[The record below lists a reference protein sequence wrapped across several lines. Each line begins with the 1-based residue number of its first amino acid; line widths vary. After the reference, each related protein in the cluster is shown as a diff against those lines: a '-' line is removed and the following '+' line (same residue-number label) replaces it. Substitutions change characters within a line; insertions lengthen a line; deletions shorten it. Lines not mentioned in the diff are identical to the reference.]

1 LSLPLTL
8 RVVPKMRRYLIF
20 FSVSLSLLMYSIDGT
35 AVAVAFPKFIKELET
50 NVLWAAWTM
59 SIFYIGVVMAMPL
72 AGRLSDS
79 FGRKRIFLISLML
92 FTSGSLACGLA
103 PNIYALIAF
112 RFIQGVGG
120 ACFLPTASGI
130 VSDHF
135 PANRETAIGL
145 FTSIFVIGSI
155 IGPNLGG
162 WIVSRYSWRYVFY
175 INLPIGIG
183 LMVLILILLKESK
196 VLSWSHIDFAGA
208 SFFSGA
214 ILFIMF
220 GLNLIGE
227 KFSGLSLL
235 FAGLFLATSLSF
247 GLLFFRQEKKE
258 TNPML
263 DMTLL
268 KSTPFLAANLLN
280 LIIGAGVIGLFAFIP
295 LYATSVHKLSTLMS
309 GMILTP
315 RSLGTITASTV
326 TSFLLRRW
334 GYRWPMATGLAIISA
349 ASILLAPGLPS
360 WRMVGIRLGTVGT
373 ISLLVLVSGLGAG
386 IALPASNN
394 ACIELMPDRV
404 ATIVGLRGMFRT
416 VGGAL
421 GVSLITLI
429 LHSSSNPARG
439 FNITFLS
446 FGLGLMCGIP
456 LVFLMPAGKKIK
468 PFPSRPDA
476 HAPPD
481 WVINGEDERTTPAH
495 DLLPDRLQH
504 VKN

>member
-1 LSLPLTL
+1 
-8 RVVPKMRRYLIF
+8 MRRYLLFI
-20 FSVSLSLLMYSIDGT
+20 SVSLSLLMYSIDGT
-35 AVAVAFPKFIKELET
+35 AVAVAFPKFIKELGT

-59 SIFYIGVVMAMPL
+59 SIFYIGVVTAMPL
-72 AGRLSDS
+72 AGKLSDS
-79 FGRKRIFLISLML
+79 FGRKKIFLISLML
-92 FTSGSLACGLA
+92 FTSGSLACGFA
-103 PNIYALIAF
+103 PNIYTLIAF

-135 PANRETAIGL
+135 PENRQTAIGL

-183 LMVLILILLKESK
+183 LMVLIVILLKENK
-196 VLSWSHIDFAGA
+196 VFSRPHIDFVGA
-208 SFFSGA
+208 SFFSA
-214 ILFIMF
+214 AVLFVMF

-227 KFSGLSLL
+227 SFSRLSLV
-235 FAGLFLATSLSF
+235 FAGVLLVISMSF

-258 TNPML
+258 TNPMM
-263 DMTLL
+263 DMALL
-268 KSTPFLAANLLN
+268 RSKPFLAANLLN
-280 LIIGAGVIGLFAFIP
+280 LIIGAGVMGLFAFIP

-334 GYRWPMATGLAIISA
+334 GYRWPMAVGLAIISA
-349 ASILLAPGLPS
+349 ATILLAPGLQP
-360 WRMVGIRLGTVGT
+360 WRMMGIRLGIVGA
-373 ISLLVLVSGLGAG
+373 ISLLVLLSGIGAG

-394 ACIELMPDRV
+394 ACIELMPERV

-421 GVSLITLI
+421 GVSVITLI
-429 LHSSSNPARG
+429 LHSSSTPTSG
-439 FNITFLS
+439 FNITFIC
-446 FGLGLMCGIP
+446 FGLGLICGIP
-456 LVFLMPAGKKIK
+456 LVFLMPPG
-468 PFPSRPDA
+468 R
-476 HAPPD
+476 
-481 WVINGEDERTTPAH
+481 
-495 DLLPDRLQH
+495 
-504 VKN
+504 

>member
-1 LSLPLTL
+1 
-8 RVVPKMRRYLIF
+8 MRRYLLF
-20 FSVSLSLLMYSIDGT
+20 FSVSLSLLMYTIDGT
-35 AVAVAFPKFIKELET
+35 AVAVAFPKFIEELGT

-59 SIFYIGVVMAMPL
+59 SIFYIGVVTAMPL
-72 AGRLSDS
+72 AGKISDS
-79 FGRKRIFLISLML
+79 FGRKKIFLVSLVL

-103 PNIYALIAF
+103 PNIYTLIAF

-135 PANRETAIGL
+135 PENRETAIGL

-183 LMVLILILLKESK
+183 LLILIMILLKENRVFSRA
-196 VLSWSHIDFAGA
+196 HIDFVGA

-214 ILFIMF
+214 VLFVMF
-220 GLNLIGE
+220 GLNLVAEGLSSLSLA
-227 KFSGLSLL
+227 FSGV
-235 FAGLFLATSLSF
+235 FLVVSLSF

-263 DMTLL
+263 DMALL
-268 KSTPFLAANLLN
+268 RSKPFLAANLLN
-280 LIIGAGVIGLFAFIP
+280 LIIGAGVMGLFAFIP
-295 LYATSVHKLSTLMS
+295 LYATSVHNLSTLMS

-315 RSLGTITASTV
+315 RSLGTITLSTV

-334 GYRWPMATGLAIISA
+334 GYRWPMVTGLAIISA
-349 ASILLAPGLPS
+349 ATILLSPGLPP
-360 WRMVGIRLGTVGT
+360 WRMLDHRLGTVGA
-373 ISLLVLVSGLGAG
+373 ISLLVLVSGVGAG
-386 IALPASNN
+386 VALPASNN
-394 ACIELMPDRV
+394 ACIELMPERV

-429 LHSSSNPARG
+429 LHSSSDRVSG
-439 FNITFLS
+439 FNITFIA

-456 LVFLMPAGKKIK
+456 LVFLMPAGKRKIAK
-468 PFPSRPDA
+468 
-476 HAPPD
+476 
-481 WVINGEDERTTPAH
+481 W
-495 DLLPDRLQH
+495 
-504 VKN
+504 

>member
-1 LSLPLTL
+1 
-8 RVVPKMRRYLIF
+8 MRRYLIF
-20 FSVSLSLLMYSIDGT
+20 LSVSLSLLMYSIDGT
-35 AVAVAFPKFIKELET
+35 AVAVAFPKFIKELDT

-59 SIFYIGVVMAMPL
+59 SIFYIGVVTAMPL
-72 AGRLSDS
+72 AGKLSDS
-79 FGRKRIFLISLML
+79 FGRKKIFLISLML

-112 RFIQGVGG
+112 RLIQGVGG

-135 PANRETAIGL
+135 PDHRETAIGL

-183 LMVLILILLKESK
+183 LMVLAVILLKESK
-196 VLSWSHIDFAGA
+196 VFSRPHIDFVGA
-208 SFFSGA
+208 SFFSGSV
-214 ILFIMF
+214 LFLMF

-227 KFSGLSLL
+227 RISGLSLL
-235 FAGLFLATSLSF
+235 FVGVFLVASLSF

-258 TNPML
+258 TDPML
-263 DMTLL
+263 DITLL
-268 KSTPFLAANLLN
+268 RSKPFLAANLLN
-280 LIIGAGVIGLFAFIP
+280 LIIGAGVMGLFAFIP
-295 LYATSVHKLSTLMS
+295 LYAISVHKLSTLMS

-315 RSLGTITASTV
+315 RSLGTITASAV

-334 GYRWPMATGLAIISA
+334 GYRWPMLTGLVIISSA
-349 ASILLAPGLPS
+349 TILLAPSLQPG
-360 WRMVGIRLGTVGT
+360 RMIGIRIGIVGA

-394 ACIELMPDRV
+394 ACIDLMPDRV

-421 GVSLITLI
+421 GVSVITLI
-429 LHSSSNPARG
+429 LHLSSNPASG
-439 FNITFLS
+439 FNITFIS

-456 LVFLMPAGKKIK
+456 LVFLIPSGKKRAVS
-468 PFPSRPDA
+468 PFPRDLT
-476 HAPPD
+476 HKPP
-481 WVINGEDERTTPAH
+481 VIASHN
-495 DLLPDRLQH
+495 LLSSDFH
-504 VKN
+504 HGKN

>member
-1 LSLPLTL
+1 
-8 RVVPKMRRYLIF
+8 
-20 FSVSLSLLMYSIDGT
+20 MYSIDGT
-35 AVAVAFPKFIKELET
+35 AVAVAFPKFIKELNT

-59 SIFYIGVVMAMPL
+59 SIFYIGVVTAMPL

-79 FGRKRIFLISLML
+79 IGRKRIFLISLIL
-92 FTSGSLACGLA
+92 FTAGSLACGRA
-103 PNIYALIAF
+103 PNIYTLIVF

-135 PANRETAIGL
+135 PENRETAIGL

-175 INLPIGIG
+175 INLPIGLC
-183 LMVLILILLKESK
+183 LMVLIVILLKENR
-196 VLSWSHIDFAGA
+196 VFTRSHIDFVGA
-208 SFFSGA
+208 SFFSGTV
-214 ILFIMF
+214 LFAMS

-227 KFSGLSLL
+227 GFSGLSLV
-235 FAGLFLATSLSF
+235 FAGVLLATSGFL

-263 DMTLL
+263 DMALL
-268 KSTPFLAANLLN
+268 RSKPFLAANLLN
-280 LIIGAGVIGLFAFIP
+280 LIIGAGVMGLFAFIP

-309 GMILTP
+309 GVILTP
-315 RSLGTITASTV
+315 RSLGTMTASAV

-334 GYRWPMATGLAIISA
+334 GYRWPMVSGLAIISA
-349 ASILLAPGLPS
+349 ATILLAPAWQP
-360 WRMVGIRLGTVGT
+360 WRVMGIRPGIVEIL
-373 ISLLVLVSGLGAG
+373 SLLVMASGIGAG

-394 ACIELMPDRV
+394 ACIELMPERV

-429 LHSSSNPARG
+429 LHSSSNPVSG
-439 FNITFLS
+439 FNVTFIS

-456 LVFLMPAGKKIK
+456 LVFLMPAGKQKADK
-468 PFPSRPDA
+468 SGTNKGPKRDNRPS
-476 HAPPD
+476 
-481 WVINGEDERTTPAH
+481 
-495 DLLPDRLQH
+495 
-504 VKN
+504 

>member
-1 LSLPLTL
+1 
-8 RVVPKMRRYLIF
+8 
-20 FSVSLSLLMYSIDGT
+20 
-35 AVAVAFPKFIKELET
+35 
-50 NVLWAAWTM
+50 
-59 SIFYIGVVMAMPL
+59 MPL
-72 AGRLSDS
+72 AGKLSDS
-79 FGRKRIFLISLML
+79 FGRKKIFLISLVL

-103 PNIYALIAF
+103 PNIYTLIAF

-135 PANRETAIGL
+135 PENRETVIGL

-183 LMVLILILLKESK
+183 LMVLIVLLLKEKK
-196 VLSWSHIDFAGA
+196 VFSQPHIDFAGA

-214 ILFIMF
+214 VLFVMF

-227 KFSGLSLL
+227 SFSGLSLF
-235 FAGLFLATSLSF
+235 FAGVLLVISFSF

-263 DMTLL
+263 DMALL
-268 KSTPFLAANLLN
+268 RSKPFLAANVLN
-280 LIIGAGVIGLFAFIP
+280 LIIGAGVMGLFAFIP

-315 RSLGTITASTV
+315 RSLGTIIASTV

-349 ASILLAPGLPS
+349 ANILLAPALQPWTMIS
-360 WRMVGIRLGTVGT
+360 IRLGIVGT
-373 ISLLVLVSGLGAG
+373 LSLLVLVSGIGAG

-394 ACIELMPDRV
+394 ACIELMPERV

-421 GVSLITLI
+421 GVSLITLV

-439 FNITFLS
+439 FNITFIS

-456 LVFLMPAGKKIK
+456 LVFLMPAGKQKSSK
-468 PFPSRPDA
+468 SGTNKGRM
-476 HAPPD
+476 
-481 WVINGEDERTTPAH
+481 
-495 DLLPDRLQH
+495 
-504 VKN
+504 

>member
-1 LSLPLTL
+1 VKGRLP
-8 RVVPKMRRYLIF
+8 VRRYLLF

-35 AVAVAFPKFIKELET
+35 AVAVAFPKFIKELGT
-50 NVLWAAWTM
+50 NVLWAAWTI
-59 SIFYIGVVMAMPL
+59 SIFYIGVVTAMPL
-72 AGRLSDS
+72 AGKLSDT
-79 FGRKRIFLISLML
+79 FGRKKIFLISLVL

-103 PNIYALIAF
+103 PNIYALIGF

-135 PANRETAIGL
+135 PDNRETAIGL

-183 LMVLILILLKESK
+183 VMVLIVILLRESK
-196 VLSWSHIDFAGA
+196 VFSRPHIDFVGA

-214 ILFIMF
+214 VLFVMF
-220 GLNLIGE
+220 GLNLLGE
-227 KFSGLSLL
+227 GSSGLSLVFVGVL
-235 FAGLFLATSLSF
+235 LVASLSF
-247 GLLFFRQEKKE
+247 GLLFLRQEKKE

-263 DMTLL
+263 DTALL
-268 KSTPFLAANLLN
+268 RSKPFLAANLLN
-280 LIIGAGVIGLFAFIP
+280 LIIGAGVMGLFAFIP
-295 LYATSVHKLSTLMS
+295 LYATSVYQLSTLMS
-309 GMILTP
+309 GVILTP
-315 RSLGTITASTV
+315 RSLGTIAASTV

-334 GYRWPMATGLAIISA
+334 GYRWPMVTGLVMISA
-349 ASILLAPGLPS
+349 ATVLLAPGLQS
-360 WRMVGIRLGTVGT
+360 WMMIDIRLGIVGA
-373 ISLLVLVSGLGAG
+373 ISLLVLLSGIGAG

-394 ACIELMPDRV
+394 ACIELMPERV

-429 LHSSSNPARG
+429 LHSSSNPASG
-439 FNITFLS
+439 FNIAFIC

-456 LVFLMPAGKKIK
+456 LVFLMPSGKQNRIGS
-468 PFPSRPDA
+468 FPPRVGA
-476 HAPPD
+476 A
-481 WVINGEDERTTPAH
+481 NGQGDGIRA
-495 DLLPDRLQH
+495 
-504 VKN
+504 

>member
-1 LSLPLTL
+1 
-8 RVVPKMRRYLIF
+8 MRRYLLF

-35 AVAVAFPKFIKELET
+35 AVAVAFPKFIEELDT
-50 NVLWAAWTM
+50 NVLWAAWTI
-59 SIFYIGVVMAMPL
+59 SIFYIGVVTAMPL
-72 AGRLSDS
+72 AGKLSDS
-79 FGRKRIFLISLML
+79 FGRKKIFLISLVL

-103 PNIYALIAF
+103 PNIYALIGF

-135 PANRETAIGL
+135 PDNRETAIGL

-183 LMVLILILLKESK
+183 LMVLIVILLKESK
-196 VLSWSHIDFAGA
+196 VFSRPHIDFVGA

-214 ILFIMF
+214 VLFVMF
-220 GLNLIGE
+220 GLNLLGE
-227 KFSGLSLL
+227 SLSGLSLV
-235 FAGLFLATSLSF
+235 FAGALLATSLSF
-247 GLLFFRQEKKE
+247 GLLFLRQEKKE

-263 DMTLL
+263 DTALL
-268 KSTPFLAANLLN
+268 RSKPFLAANLLN
-280 LIIGAGVIGLFAFIP
+280 LIIGAGVMGLFAFIP
-295 LYATSVHKLSTLMS
+295 LYATSVHHLSTLMS
-309 GMILTP
+309 GVILTP

-334 GYRWPMATGLAIISA
+334 GYRWPMVTGLAMISA
-349 ASILLAPGLPS
+349 ANILLAPGLQS
-360 WRMVGIRLGTVGT
+360 WMMIDIRLGIVGA
-373 ISLLVLVSGLGAG
+373 ISLLVLLSGIGAG

-394 ACIELMPDRV
+394 ACIELMPERV

-429 LHSSSNPARG
+429 LHSSSNPASG
-439 FNITFLS
+439 FNIAFIC

-456 LVFLMPAGKKIK
+456 LVFLMPAGKQKSSGSFSPRI
-468 PFPSRPDA
+468 DA
-476 HAPPD
+476 T
-481 WVINGEDERTTPAH
+481 NGQEDGIRA
-495 DLLPDRLQH
+495 
-504 VKN
+504 